1 MSVCMQGYIHRHRKR
16 GRRYGWQQ
24 EQVVRVYSHIYDS
37 HISVRY
43 ICMYSMYIKV
53 YIWVRK
59 NKKEWFHPGS
69 IRGPSPRQ
77 DDVITNYT
85 MKPFKEKIRKGQIG
99 KWQSQCKNKKNAP
112 DRVRTSDL
120 QIFSLTLLP
129 AELQELTIKRTKKD
143 RLGLQVR
150 SNRQKKQSREK
161 VRHIAQ
167 ENKRRVGRYVCLYVC
182 MHVCM

>member
-1 MSVCMQGYIHRHRKR
+1 M
-16 GRRYGWQQ
+16 
-24 EQVVRVYSHIYDS
+24 E
-37 HISVRY
+37 
-43 ICMYSMYIKV
+43 
-53 YIWVRK
+53 
-59 NKKEWFHPGS
+59 
-69 IRGPSPRQ
+69 
-77 DDVITNYT
+77 
-85 MKPFKEKIRKGQIG
+85 
-99 KWQSQCKNKKNAP
+99 KKNAP

-167 ENKRRVGRYVCLYVC
+167 ENKKRVGMYAC
-182 MHVCM
+182 MHVCMSVCKQGYIHRHRKRGRRHGQYQEQVVRVYSHIYDSHISVRYIYLYVQYVYQGVYMGKKKQKRMVSPGFDPGTLTTSR